1 VSAANNQQG
10 FRDDEEEEQ
19 KQGEQGQGH
28 IPNCKCN
35 VN

>member
-19 KQGEQGQGH
+19 EQGGQGQGH
-28 IPNCKCN
+28 FPNCKCN